1 MKESNRMAEYKI
13 LIINPGS
20 TSTKVAVYEGEER
33 IAYKNISH
41 SAETLAQF
49 KEIPDQ
55 FEFRKQEILNTLKEM
70 NIEISDMSAV
80 SGITTGLLPMKGGV
94 YHVNELMAEHGRQ
107 GIGSKHPGNLG
118 PMLVY
123 EISKEFSIPGF
134 SVDPSSVDEF
144 CDEARFTGLVEMNR
158 VSRGHPL
165 NQKQV
170 ARRYAKDAGK
180 NYEDI
185 NLVVAHMGGGISVS
199 AHCRGKMID
208 TVDSTNGEGR
218 MAPTRTGALP
228 AAPLVELCFSG
239 RDTKKELRKRISSPG
254 GGVDQLGTSDALE
267 VEKMVEEGNEYAKL
281 VLSATVYELAKD
293 VAAMA
298 AVMDGKVDAILL
310 TGGIAHSKL
319 ITGMLADKV
328 SFIAPV
334 KIYPG
339 EYEMEALAAGPIR
352 VLNGE
357 EKAMEYTGEPVF
369 KGFSA
374 LK

>member
-1 MKESNRMAEYKI
+1 
-13 LIINPGS
+13 
-20 TSTKVAVYEGEER
+20 
-33 IAYKNISH
+33 
-41 SAETLAQF
+41 
-49 KEIPDQ
+49 
-55 FEFRKQEILNTLKEM
+55 
-70 NIEISDMSAV
+70 
-80 SGITTGLLPMKGGV
+80 
-94 YHVNELMAEHGRQ
+94 
-107 GIGSKHPGNLG
+107 
-118 PMLVY
+118 
-123 EISKEFSIPGF
+123 
-134 SVDPSSVDEF
+134 
-144 CDEARFTGLVEMNR
+144 
-158 VSRGHPL
+158 
-165 NQKQV
+165 
-170 ARRYAKDAGK
+170 
-180 NYEDI
+180 
-185 NLVVAHMGGGISVS
+185 MGGGISVS
-199 AHCRGKMID
+199 AHCHGKMVD

-239 RDTKKELRKRISSPG
+239 KYTKKELRKKISSTG
-254 GGVDQLGTSDALE
+254 GWVDHLGTSDALE
-267 VEKMVEEGNEYAKL
+267 VEKMVEEGNDYAKL

-298 AVMDGKVDAILL
+298 AVMDGKVDAILF

-357 EKAMEYTGEPVF
+357 EKAVEYTGEPVF

-374 LK
+374 SN

>member
-1 MKESNRMAEYKI
+1 MADYKI

-55 FEFRKQEILNTLKEM
+55 FDFRKQEILNTLKEM
-70 NIEISDMSAV
+70 NVEISDMSAV
-80 SGITTGLLPMKGGV
+80 SGITTGLLPMQGGV
-94 YHVNELMAEHGRQ
+94 YQVNELMAEHGRQ

-123 EISKEFSIPGF
+123 EISKEFGIPGF

-170 ARRYAKDAGK
+170 GRRFAKDENK
-180 NYEDI
+180 KYEEL

-199 AHCRGKMID
+199 AHCKGQMID

-239 RDTKKELRKRISSPG
+239 KYTKQELRKKISSTG
-254 GGVDQLGTSDALE
+254 GWVDHLGTSDALE
-267 VEKMVEEGNEYAKL
+267 VEKLVKDGDEYAKL
-281 VLSATVYELAKD
+281 VLSATVYQLAKD
-293 VAAMA
+293 IAAMA
-298 AVMDGKVDAILL
+298 ATMDGKVDAILL
-310 TGGIAHSKL
+310 TGGIAHSEL
-319 ITGMLADKV
+319 ITGMIKEKV

-357 EKAMEYTGEPVF
+357 EKALDYTGEPVF
-369 KGFSA
+369 KGFPER
-374 LK
+374 K

>member
-1 MKESNRMAEYKI
+1 MSDYKI

-20 TSTKVAVYEGEER
+20 TSTKVAVYEDEER

-94 YHVNELMAEHGRQ
+94 YKVNELMAEHGRQ

-123 EISKEFSIPGF
+123 EISKEFDIPGF

-170 ARRYAKDAGK
+170 ARRYAKDTGK

-199 AHCRGKMID
+199 AHCHGKMVD

-239 RDTKKELRKRISSPG
+239 KYTKKELRKKISSTG
-254 GGVDQLGTSDALE
+254 GWVDHLGTSDALE
-267 VEKMVEEGNEYAKL
+267 VEKMVEEGNDYAKL

-357 EKAMEYTGEPVF
+357 EKAVEYTGEPVF

-374 LK
+374 SN